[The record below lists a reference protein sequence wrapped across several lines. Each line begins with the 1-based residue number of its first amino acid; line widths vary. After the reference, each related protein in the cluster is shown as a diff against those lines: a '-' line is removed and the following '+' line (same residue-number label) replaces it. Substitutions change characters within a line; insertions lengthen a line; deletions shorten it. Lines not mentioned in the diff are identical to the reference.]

1 MRGVIAGAA
10 LLAGIAAAEGI
21 DGVLDAPV
29 LATGSG
35 RVLLLSPQGEVVWEH
50 KAGNIHDAWLLPSGN
65 VLFADGNIT
74 EVTRDH
80 NVVFEYKPEIQ
91 KGGGAYSC
99 QRLANGN
106 TVVGE
111 NASGRVVEV
120 DKDGKVVFAMMTRYG
135 DTDDHHHMRMV
146 RKLSNG
152 NYLVSHS
159 QANVVREYRPDG
171 TTAWEKPVKGLA
183 FAAVRLADGH
193 TLVSTLN
200 QITEYDKDG
209 REVWEFTK
217 NDVPPGVT
225 VQNMTGMHV
234 LPNGNVVV
242 GCYAAYTKEGKGTGL
257 FEVTREKKLVWRYTS
272 PKLRDAS
279 MMGVHK
285 QVAGAE
291 PPLR

>member
-1 MRGVIAGAA
+1 MV
-10 LLAGIAAAEGI
+10 
-21 DGVLDAPV
+21 
-29 LATGSG
+29 
-35 RVLLLSPQGEVVWEH
+35 
-50 KAGNIHDAWLLPSGN
+50 
-65 VLFADGNIT
+65 
-74 EVTRDH
+74 
-80 NVVFEYKPEIQ
+80 
-91 KGGGAYSC
+91 
-99 QRLANGN
+99 
-106 TVVGE
+106 VVGAE
-111 NASGRVVEV
+111 
-120 DKDGKVVFAMMTRYG
+120 T
-135 DTDDHHHMRMV
+135 
-146 RKLSNG
+146 LS
-152 NYLVSHS
+152 
-159 QANVVREYRPDG
+159 
-171 TTAWEKPVKGLA
+171 
-183 FAAVRLADGH
+183 
-193 TLVSTLN
+193 

-209 REVWEFTK
+209 QEVWDFTK